1 MNEEDSYQ
9 YQSRGFISINVGHIV
24 AQDTLKLNNTINTC
38 LIRPKI
44 HLYYSLA
51 LSIYE
56 CLIYQIYQ

>member
-1 MNEEDSYQ
+1 M
-9 YQSRGFISINVGHIV
+9 NVGHIV
-24 AQDTLKLNNTINTC
+24 AQDTLKLNNTRNTC